1 MYFTEFLIDWSNNN
15 SIQFFIKYRS
25 EGSVVRNR
33 KIINQ
38 AVDMMTIDEV
48 KNDISMLDNK
58 SFSIGN
64 ASEEECRSKIL
75 KLICR
80 QRHNMQM
87 NHYRKKKKSKVT
99 NYLLRANNITV
110 TTCGKRKKDELNS
123 RQKQQRKIKKVME
136 NAPTYLLVN
145 PSINNKETNDLDTMY
160 LTCLEHG
167 GSILNNYD
175 WGIEGISNTEKMK
188 RQDAYRN

>member
-1 MYFTEFLIDWSNNN
+1 MS
-15 SIQFFIKYRS
+15 
-25 EGSVVRNR
+25 
-33 KIINQ
+33 
-38 AVDMMTIDEV
+38 
-48 KNDISMLDNK
+48 
-58 SFSIGN
+58 
-64 ASEEECRSKIL
+64 
-75 KLICR
+75 
-80 QRHNMQM
+80 
-87 NHYRKKKKSKVT
+87 
-99 NYLLRANNITV
+99 RANNITV

-123 RQKQQRKIKKVME
+123 RYQQQHKKKKVME
-136 NAPTYLLVN
+136 NTATYLLAN